1 MLKGIRSVAVAFTV
15 CFAMAAGAQGSV
27 TIGKDGNIQ
36 INKGNKEVTIEGG
49 KINVQKGDKKVEIEG
64 SEVKV
69 QTDDDEDGTS
79 ATLSA
84 GTVET
89 SGSMIEING
98 VGRKDTI
105 RCGPKSHVDIN
116 GTGHD
121 LTLIGE
127 CEYVEVNG
135 TSNTVKVEA
144 AATIEVNGT
153 GNTVTWKRGVGAAK
167 PKVDRSGLNN
177 KVSQVK

>member
-69 QTDDDEDGTS
+69 QTADDEDGTS

-98 VGRKDTI
+98 SGRNETI

-116 GTGHD
+116 GAGHT
-121 LTLIGE
+121 LELIGE
-127 CEYVEVNG
+127 CDYVEVNG
-135 TSNTVKVEA
+135 TGNRVNVEA

-153 GNTVTWKRGVGAAK
+153 SNTVTWKRGVGAAK
-167 PKVDRSGLNN
+167 PKVSRDGLNN
-177 KVSQVK
+177 KVSQAK